1 MTLIAS
7 CIVLGSIAV
16 LVAFEA
22 IDRGFGISSKTL
34 SGTSTPALFQA

>member
-22 IDRGFGISSKTL
+22 LDRGFGISSKTML
-34 SGTSTPALFQA
+34 GTSTPALSQS